1 MKSINISLGK
11 MTEKTK
17 MAAVMSWTE
26 GMSTETDDGGVPV
39 AGERAT
45 MSTLPREQ
53 FMTRFRDASSESLRN
68 AYM

>member
-11 MTEKTK
+11 MSEKKKVT
-17 MAAVMSWTE
+17 AVLSWTE
-26 GMSTETDDGGVPV
+26 GMSTETNEAP
-39 AGERAT
+39 AANKERAT

-53 FMTRFRDASSESLRN
+53 FMTRFRDTASESLRN